1 MEGVEKVELWNMGD
15 WRKMREV
22 VEEGERKM
30 RINNLYVKE
39 GGEEK
44 EKEIKKKFEK
54 KMEFIEEMREII
66 EERKEG
72 C

>member
-1 MEGVEKVELWNMGD
+1 
-15 WRKMREV
+15 MREV